1 MKWVTYGCFC
11 LHASDMAESPRLRNE
26 SATCPGSGVTR
37 FRARDEEAG
46 LTDAIRPRRVMRYL
60 IKGVWYRER
69 VII

>member
-26 SATCPGSGVTR
+26 SAMSGERGDSV
-37 FRARDEEAG
+37 RARDEEAG

-60 IKGVWYRER
+60 IKGVRA
-69 VII
+69 VGTLSA